1 MKEQRRNKPN
11 QMTLNLKMFF
21 LHLSVGAPVF
31 FFSLFP
37 PRVNHVVNSFK
48 TSLFDVMDQLD
59 VIHFG
64 DATTLA
70 LLLVVR

>member
-1 MKEQRRNKPN
+1 
-11 QMTLNLKMFF
+11 MFF
-21 LHLSVGAPVF
+21 LHLSVGALVF